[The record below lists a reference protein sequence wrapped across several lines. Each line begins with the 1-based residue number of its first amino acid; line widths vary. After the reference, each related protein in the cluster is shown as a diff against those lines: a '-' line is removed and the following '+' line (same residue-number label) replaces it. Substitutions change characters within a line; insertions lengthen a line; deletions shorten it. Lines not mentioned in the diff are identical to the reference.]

1 MAGPL
6 AVLAAICIAPLAAA
20 QNLQLMPASS
30 AEGYLARVLINETA
44 FPGEP
49 GYRSEADSKAGML
62 AVLWVLHCRIHHV
75 PEGYTQREIAA
86 VESRSILDVITAGD
100 GKGQVDGFYRDRQGR
115 LRAAPR
121 VDERVRYLVDLANQ
135 GAPGRVSRLLNHAQ
149 HLASR
154 YYHVGPGGPD
164 IFKDIRQ
171 INATPVTGRSYSW
184 MADRHRRSPGE
195 RYVRIPNAL
204 GGLLGGNRFFT
215 LRDEAGGSG

>member
-1 MAGPL
+1 M
-6 AVLAAICIAPLAAA
+6 CIAPLAAA
-20 QNLQLMPASS
+20 QNVQLMSASS

-49 GYRSEADSKAGML
+49 GYRSEEDSRAGML

-75 PEGYTQREIAA
+75 PAGYTQREIAA

-100 GKGQVDGFYRDRQGR
+100 GDKGQLEGFYRDRQGR

-121 VDERVRYLVDLANQ
+121 VHERVRYLVSLANQ
-135 GAPGRVSRLLNHAQ
+135 GPPGRVSRLLNYAQ

-154 YYHVGPGGPD
+154 YFHDGPGGPD
-164 IFKDIRQ
+164 IFKNIRS
-171 INATPVTGRSYSW
+171 INATRVTGRSYSW

-195 RYVRIPNAL
+195 RYVRIPNSL
-204 GGLLGGNRFFT
+204 GGLLGGNRFYT
-215 LRDEAGGSG
+215 LRDETGGGSG